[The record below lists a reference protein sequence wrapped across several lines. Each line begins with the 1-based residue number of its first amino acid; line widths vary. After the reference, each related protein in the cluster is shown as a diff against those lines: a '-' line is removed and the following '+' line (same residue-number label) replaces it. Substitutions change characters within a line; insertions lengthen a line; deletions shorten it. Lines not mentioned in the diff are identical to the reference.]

1 MLGIFAMS
9 KEAPPYGLIKPN
21 WNKAQKKRTQ
31 CLNLTMNGD

>member
-21 WNKAQKKRTQ
+21 WNKAQKKTY
-31 CLNLTMNGD
+31 TMFEFDHER